1 MYLNTT
7 AFLVILHL
15 ANSSGAIALN
25 AQQPPHWCE
34 SYIFL
39 KNSSV
44 YRKLDLIRLK
54 LPFVDFSLEAGKC
67 RYDSPT
73 NLAIDR
79 VMRRFKIWKWIKKGL
94 RLTLDGMRTAMR
106 SSWST
111 VVDPNRGLEMA
122 GGGTVPSSFPNSSFV
137 YLITLNYIVI
147 YATKHQI

>member
-34 SYIFL
+34 SYFFW

-44 YRKLDLIRLK
+44 YRKLDFINLK

-79 VMRRFKIWKWIKKGL
+79 VMRRFKI
-94 RLTLDGMRTAMR
+94 
-106 SSWST
+106 
-111 VVDPNRGLEMA
+111 
-122 GGGTVPSSFPNSSFV
+122 
-137 YLITLNYIVI
+137 
-147 YATKHQI
+147 